1 MGHLLLE
8 NDATIVLTGLS
19 KKIRSF
25 LQKSDVLQS
34 GVDSFVVLPDL
45 DHGVEWCEN
54 ALLESTGVLGRETHK
69 PFQDQLKEVS
79 GDNSITDRI
88 MNYLEL
94 QEFPAGFRLI
104 QQGDLPGS
112 MFFLEEGVVTVQLEE
127 PGKEPV
133 RLNTLNSEN
142 LVGELGFYLG
152 SKRNASVIADTPIK
166 VYHLTSEAI
175 TRMES
180 SDPEA
185 AAAFHKF
192 IVLIMADK
200 LSHIMSTVETLMR

>member
-1 MGHLLLE
+1 M
-8 NDATIVLTGLS
+8 S
-19 KKIRSF
+19 
-25 LQKSDVLQS
+25 
-34 GVDSFVVLPDL
+34 
-45 DHGVEWCEN
+45 
-54 ALLESTGVLGRETHK
+54 
-69 PFQDQLKEVS
+69 
-79 GDNSITDRI
+79 
-88 MNYLEL
+88 YLEL
-94 QEFPAGFRLI
+94 LDFPAGFKLI

-112 MFFLEEGVVTVQLEE
+112 MFFLEQGVVTVRLEE

-166 VYHLTSEAI
+166 VYRLTSESI
-175 TRMES
+175 RSMES